1 MWPEFTSATWDHAM
15 DLFAEQHFVVLD
27 DFLPQEVL
35 TDVCRYFQ
43 QVEAENLLKAASI
56 GPGQERT
63 RISEIR
69 SDFVHWLD
77 RFPEGELEEFF
88 KGMDALRGAIARAL
102 FLSLRGY
109 EFHLAKYPEG
119 AYYKPHFDQF
129 GDRENRMISVVIY
142 LNENWLPEH
151 GGALKMH
158 RPQEHT
164 VEPMMNRLVLFRS
177 DTVLHEV
184 LPSNRTR
191 RSLTGWLL
199 KHPASVGVLGL

>member
-1 MWPEFTSATWDHAM
+1 MWPNFLGEEWDQGM
-15 DLFAEQHFVVLD
+15 DQFADQHYLVLD
-27 DFLPQEVL
+27 NFLSPDMLQAVLAYFNEVE
-35 TDVCRYFQ
+35 D
-43 QVEAENLLKAASI
+43 ENLLRAAAV

-69 SDFVHWLD
+69 SDFVHWLE
-77 RFPEGELEEFF
+77 REQNELLEPFF
-88 KGMDALRGAIARAL
+88 QGMDLFREAIAKSL

-109 EFHLAKYPEG
+109 EFHLAKYPQG
-119 AYYKPHFDQF
+119 AFYKPHFDQF

-142 LNENWLPEH
+142 LNEQWEPHH
-151 GGALKMH
+151 GGALKIH
-158 RPQEHT
+158 KPYPA
-164 VEPMMNRLVLFRS
+164 VIPPVMNRMVMFRS

-184 LPSNRTR
+184 EPAHKTR